1 MIQTVLRSLITAL
14 FLIFCLGGSAMA
26 QSCSFSATDVVFGQ
40 VDTLGSGATDTTGTI
55 SVSCSSFLGLLSS
68 IDIRIHI
75 GEGRGGANGATR
87 QMTSAGTATPLN
99 FQLYRDAARSDL
111 LGGSYWSYGGQPIQ
125 LSGSSVLSL
134 LTTSGIDVPIY
145 ARVPGNQSSVIPGS
159 YGSIFDRN
167 PIDVR
172 VDYRTC
178 NLLLLCTDRTAT
190 FSFSVLA
197 DVVADCLVT
206 AEDLDFGTTGLLNA
220 SVDATSQV
228 HVTCTANSAF
238 DIGLGYGF
246 YGTGPSDRQMRDTG
260 GNEIAYGLYRDA
272 ARSLAWGELG
282 DSAAQPGTGSGTG
295 QSFTVYGRVPAQPTP
310 PPGTYSDTVV
320 VTITY

>member
-1 MIQTVLRSLITAL
+1 MLFHASAAIAQT
-14 FLIFCLGGSAMA
+14 
-26 QSCSFSATDVVFGQ
+26 CSFSASDIVFGQ
-40 VDTLGSGATDTTGTI
+40 VDTLGSGATDTSGTVSI
-55 SVSCSSFLGLLSS
+55 SCSAFLGLLSS
-68 IDIRIHI
+68 IEINIHI

-87 QMTSAGTATPLN
+87 QMTSISTATPLN

-125 LSGSSVLSL
+125 LSGSSILNL
-134 LTTSGIDVPIY
+134 LTTTGVDVPVY

-159 YGSIFDRN
+159 YSSIFDRN

-178 NLLLLCTDRTAT
+178 NLLLLCTNRTAT
-190 FSFSVLA
+190 FSFTVLA
-197 DVVADCLVT
+197 DVVADCLVV
-206 AEDLDFGTTGLLNA
+206 ADDLSFGTTGLLNA
-220 SVDATSQV
+220 AIDATSQID
-228 HVTCTANSAF
+228 VTCTANSDF

-246 YGTGPSDRQMRDTG
+246 YGTGPNDRQMRDTG
-260 GNEIAYGLYRDA
+260 GNQIGYGLYQDA
-272 ARSLAWGELG
+272 ARSITWAELG
-282 DSAAQPGTGSGTG
+282 DGAAQPGTGSGAG

-310 PPGTYSDTVV
+310 PPGSYSDTVV